1 MEEIWKDIE
10 GYEGLYQV
18 SNMGRIKSLERYKE
32 NHGKLQKVEEK
43 IKTIN
48 IKNSG
53 YQFVQLYKNNKYK
66 NLMVHRLVAQAFI
79 PNVDNKPQINHID
92 GNKLNNNVT
101 NLEWCTNSENNKHAW
116 NTGLKQ
122 CTEKLKEATRKTNRE
137 YKSKPINQLDLQG
150 NYIKTWLN
158 AHEASR
164 QLGIDRST
172 ISQCCRGGRRNKT
185 AGGYKWCFAD
195 K

>member
-79 PNVDNKPQINHID
+79 PNVNNKPQINHID

-101 NLEWCTNSENNKHAW
+101 NLEYCTNSENNKHAW

-122 CTEKLKEATRKTNRE
+122 CTEKLKEATRKTNKE

-172 ISQCCRGGRRNKT
+172 ISQCCTGGRRNKT
-185 AGGYKWCFAD
+185 AGGYKWCFVD

>member
-10 GYEGLYQV
+10 GYEDLYQV

-43 IKTIN
+43 IKTMN

-101 NLEWCTNSENNKHAW
+101 NLEWCTNSENGKHAW
-116 NTGLKQ
+116 DTGLKQ
-122 CTEKLKEATRKTNRE
+122 CTERLKEATRKTNKE

-150 NYIKTWLN
+150 NYIRTWLS

-172 ISQCCRGGRRNKT
+172 ISQCCRGSRRNKT

-195 K
+195 

>member
-1 MEEIWKDIE
+1 MEEIWKDIK
-10 GYEGLYQV
+10 GYESLYQV

-32 NHGKLQKVEEK
+32 NHSKLQKVEEK

-101 NLEWCTNSENNKHAW
+101 NLEWCTNSENEKHAW

-122 CTEKLKEATRKTNRE
+122 CTEKLKETTRKTNKE

-150 NYIKTWLN
+150 NYIRTWLN

-164 QLGIDRST
+164 HLGIDRST
-172 ISQCCRGGRRNKT
+172 ISQCCRGSRRNKT
-185 AGGYKWCFAD
+185 AGGYKWGFTD
-195 K
+195 